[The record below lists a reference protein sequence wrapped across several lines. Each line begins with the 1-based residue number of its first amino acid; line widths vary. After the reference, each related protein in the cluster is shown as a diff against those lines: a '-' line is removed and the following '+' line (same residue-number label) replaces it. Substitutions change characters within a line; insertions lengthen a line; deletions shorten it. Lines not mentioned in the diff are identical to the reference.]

1 MKRATPI
8 PAWQKITG
16 NEVRSFLLVF
26 LILIVLISAIMSTHY
41 VTNSTIANLQQNTLE
56 AANTFRMNGLLQD
69 VVNQTNQVDLALRKR
84 MLRPHQQDNLLMLK
98 DSVLHVKKTLQRLQT
113 AIMATPK
120 IDHAQQ
126 QLLQLMHERSVYL
139 DTLLQQLEKPGRK
152 AVSAVAMTP
161 IEKQLNDSIYYYAL
175 RMQTMLELNLSATLS
190 KGNNLSQRISL
201 LSRILSVIAV
211 IAFAALGTLLI
222 RRLLQHDKLIREL
235 RQSKLELENLA
246 RVKEEFLANM
256 SHEIRTPLHAIKG
269 YADLLKRSDLN
280 ARQHRQVNVM
290 GHAVELLLNV
300 VNDILDFSKL
310 EEGRLRIEKRPVNL
324 AELCKQVYPMFYQA
338 AADKGLSWNVDVDP
352 ALPDTV
358 MGDAVRVKQVLFNLV
373 GNAIKFTDHGYVQL
387 KVRLL
392 PSVGPNHQ
400 VYFEVKDSGIG
411 IDEAYHQLIFNRFE
425 QAPQQLRQSNS
436 IEGTGLGLSIV
447 QGLVMLMNG
456 QISLESEAGKGAI
469 FKLTIPFDAAAPIQ
483 EGELN
488 ENETVADE
496 QWLSNA
502 RILVAE
508 DNEINQLLLQYL
520 FEEWKIAWHLAEHGG
535 DVIDRLTE
543 GEQYDLILM
552 DIRMPVM
559 NGSEALRVIRE
570 QLKLQMPVIALTANT
585 QLSGNKDLLEEG
597 FTDCLP
603 KPFEQQ
609 QLLTLLQKHLPN
621 KINGNALP
629 SNTDVWPLS
638 SGLPVEVVQKVIP
651 IFLQHFPAMLQQLE
665 AAMETEDCI
674 TAAAL
679 AHKMSGTLA
688 AIGTESAA
696 GFQLLQLRSLLA
708 EQGCLADAMAV
719 FMQFKQ
725 LALEDIDRC
734 EKYMQSALN

>member
-1 MKRATPI
+1 
-8 PAWQKITG
+8 
-16 NEVRSFLLVF
+16 
-26 LILIVLISAIMSTHY
+26 
-41 VTNSTIANLQQNTLE
+41 
-56 AANTFRMNGLLQD
+56 
-69 VVNQTNQVDLALRKR
+69 
-84 MLRPHQQDNLLMLK
+84 
-98 DSVLHVKKTLQRLQT
+98 
-113 AIMATPK
+113 
-120 IDHAQQ
+120 
-126 QLLQLMHERSVYL
+126 
-139 DTLLQQLEKPGRK
+139 
-152 AVSAVAMTP
+152 
-161 IEKQLNDSIYYYAL
+161 
-175 RMQTMLELNLSATLS
+175 
-190 KGNNLSQRISL
+190 
-201 LSRILSVIAV
+201 
-211 IAFAALGTLLI
+211 
-222 RRLLQHDKLIREL
+222 
-235 RQSKLELENLA
+235 
-246 RVKEEFLANM
+246 
-256 SHEIRTPLHAIKG
+256 
-269 YADLLKRSDLN
+269 
-280 ARQHRQVNVM
+280 
-290 GHAVELLLNV
+290 
-300 VNDILDFSKL
+300 
-310 EEGRLRIEKRPVNL
+310 
-324 AELCKQVYPMFYQA
+324 MFYQA

-585 QLSGNKDLLEEG
+585 QLSGNKDLLEDG

>member
-324 AELCKQVYPMFYQA
+324 AELCKQLYPMFYQA

-585 QLSGNKDLLEEG
+585 QLSGNKDLLEDG

-609 QLLTLLQKHLPN
+609 QLFTLLQKHLPN

>member
-609 QLLTLLQKHLPN
+609 QLLALLQKHLPN

>member
-84 MLRPHQQDNLLMLK
+84 MLRPHQLDNLLMLK

-585 QLSGNKDLLEEG
+585 QLSGNKDLLEDG

>member
-585 QLSGNKDLLEEG
+585 QLSGNKDLLEDG

-609 QLLTLLQKHLPN
+609 QLFTLLQKHLPN

>member
-609 QLLTLLQKHLPN
+609 QLFTLLQKHLPN

>member
-120 IDHAQQ
+120 KDHAQQ

>member
-1 MKRATPI
+1 
-8 PAWQKITG
+8 
-16 NEVRSFLLVF
+16 
-26 LILIVLISAIMSTHY
+26 
-41 VTNSTIANLQQNTLE
+41 
-56 AANTFRMNGLLQD
+56 
-69 VVNQTNQVDLALRKR
+69 
-84 MLRPHQQDNLLMLK
+84 MLK

-120 IDHAQQ
+120 KDHAQQ

-585 QLSGNKDLLEEG
+585 QLSGNKDLLEDG

>member
-1 MKRATPI
+1 MKRASPI

-84 MLRPHQQDNLLMLK
+84 MLRPHQQNNLLMLK

-120 IDHAQQ
+120 KDHAQQ

-585 QLSGNKDLLEEG
+585 QLSGNKDLLEDG

>member
-120 IDHAQQ
+120 KDHAQQ

-324 AELCKQVYPMFYQA
+324 AELCKQLYPMFYQA

-585 QLSGNKDLLEEG
+585 QLSGNKDLLEDG

-609 QLLTLLQKHLPN
+609 QLFTLLQKHLPN

>member
-84 MLRPHQQDNLLMLK
+84 MLRPHQQNNLLMLK

-120 IDHAQQ
+120 KDHAQQ

-324 AELCKQVYPMFYQA
+324 AELCKQLYPMFYQA

-585 QLSGNKDLLEEG
+585 QLSGNKDLLEDG

>member
-84 MLRPHQQDNLLMLK
+84 MLRPHQLDNLLMLK

-120 IDHAQQ
+120 KDHAQQ

>member
-120 IDHAQQ
+120 KDHAQQ

-324 AELCKQVYPMFYQA
+324 AELCKQLYPMFYQA

-585 QLSGNKDLLEEG
+585 QLSGNKDLLEDG

>member
-84 MLRPHQQDNLLMLK
+84 MLRPHQQNNLLMLK

>member
-120 IDHAQQ
+120 KDHAQQ

-585 QLSGNKDLLEEG
+585 QLSGNKDLLEDG

>member
-84 MLRPHQQDNLLMLK
+84 MLRPHQLDNLLMLK

-120 IDHAQQ
+120 KDHAQQ

-585 QLSGNKDLLEEG
+585 QLSGNKDLLEDG

>member
-84 MLRPHQQDNLLMLK
+84 MLRPHQQNNLLMLK

-120 IDHAQQ
+120 KDHAQQ

-585 QLSGNKDLLEEG
+585 QLSGNKDLLEDG

>member
-120 IDHAQQ
+120 KDHAQQ

-324 AELCKQVYPMFYQA
+324 AELCKQLYPMFYQA

>member
-84 MLRPHQQDNLLMLK
+84 MLRPNQKDNLLMLK
-98 DSVLHVKKTLQRLQT
+98 DSVLHVKKTLQRLET
-113 AIMATPK
+113 AIMATPQQ
-120 IDHAQQ
+120 DHIQR
-126 QLLQLMHERSVYL
+126 QLLQFMHERSGYL

-161 IEKQLNDSIYYYAL
+161 MEKQLNDSIYYYAL

-269 YADLLKRSDLN
+269 YADLLKKSDLN

-310 EEGRLRIEKRPVNL
+310 EEGRLRIENRPVNL
-324 AELCKQVYPMFYQA
+324 AELCKQLYPMFYQA

-392 PSVGPNHQ
+392 PSSGPNHR

-425 QAPQQLRQSNS
+425 QAPQQLRQPNS

-447 QGLVMLMNG
+447 QGLVLLMNG

-469 FKLTIPFDAAAPIQ
+469 FKLSIPFESAAPIHQ
-483 EGELN
+483 GELN

-559 NGSEALRVIRE
+559 NGSEALRIIRE

-629 SNTDVWPLS
+629 SSTDVWPLS
-638 SGLPVEVVQKVIP
+638 CGLPVEVVQKIIP

-665 AAMETEDCI
+665 TAMEAEDCM

-696 GFQLLQLRSLLA
+696 GFQLLQLRSLLD
-708 EQGCLADAMAV
+708 EQGCLADAMSV

>member
-84 MLRPHQQDNLLMLK
+84 MLRPHQLDNLLMLK
-98 DSVLHVKKTLQRLQT
+98 DSVLHVTKTLQRLQT

-120 IDHAQQ
+120 KDHAQQ

-585 QLSGNKDLLEEG
+585 QLSGNKDLLEDG

-734 EKYMQSALN
+734 EKYMKSALN

>member
-84 MLRPHQQDNLLMLK
+84 MLRPHQQNNLLMLK

-120 IDHAQQ
+120 KDHAQQ